1 MGRMRSK
8 EHVYVI
14 TERGKR
20 KIRRLVVKD
29 KSADVLQVF
38 DKHLLPNT
46 EIMVDPGTENNH
58 FKNIE
63 LIRILHEIPG
73 PIHINYDNP
82 TQNTQTVES
91 SHSGIKMRLRLGR
104 GLHRHHLQG

>member
-1 MGRMRSK
+1 MVSK

-14 TERGKR
+14 TERGHR

-29 KSADVLQVF
+29 KSSDVLQVF
-38 DKHLLPNT
+38 DKHLLPGT

-63 LIRILHEIPG
+63 LIRQLHEIPG
-73 PIHINYDNP
+73 PVHIN
-82 TQNTQTVES
+82 
-91 SHSGIKMRLRLGR
+91 
-104 GLHRHHLQG
+104 